1 MLKMTSVKKRNL
13 VLVSFMGKYVNK
25 NIIYVKDWRK
35 LEINVLKYHRCTAF
49 LFSPESIT
57 AIDMHVQN

>member
-1 MLKMTSVKKRNL
+1 MTSVKKRNP

-25 NIIYVKDWRK
+25 NIILVKDWRGNLQENK
-35 LEINVLKYHRCTAF
+35 CFEVSPCTAF

-57 AIDMHVQN
+57 AIDMHVQK

>member
-1 MLKMTSVKKRNL
+1 MLKMTLVKKRNL

-35 LEINVLKYHRCTAF
+35 FTRK
-49 LFSPESIT
+49 
-57 AIDMHVQN
+57 